1 MKLGSTPRV
10 VINNKWFS
18 RGMTI
23 LIFSV
28 AGTVALLIYC
38 ISERG
43 KINPESAVK
52 RQNDAISNMLGEDDP
67 RFKK

>member
-1 MKLGSTPRV
+1 
-10 VINNKWFS
+10 
-18 RGMTI
+18 MTI

-28 AGTVALLIYC
+28 AGAVALLIYC

-43 KINPESAVK
+43 KINPESSVN

-67 RFKK
+67 RLKK